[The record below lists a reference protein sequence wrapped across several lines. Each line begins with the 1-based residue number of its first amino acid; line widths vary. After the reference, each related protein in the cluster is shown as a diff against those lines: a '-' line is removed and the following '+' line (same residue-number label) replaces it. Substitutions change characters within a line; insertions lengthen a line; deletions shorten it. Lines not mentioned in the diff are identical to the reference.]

1 MSEGERSRYTGPMIR
16 IAPTLTAIVLAT
28 LPSPAAAQA
37 APPLTDLQIVAITSA
52 TQAERIAP
60 GQRETARR
68 HTGPITLIVREK
80 GIGRA
85 RTLRLDGVVAAPPST
100 LRPLCGAAVT
110 AGACR
115 PGESTTGVEITYHLG
130 DLARGTLV
138 SVQDTSANLPAH
150 TLTAEITVG

>member
-1 MSEGERSRYTGPMIR
+1 MIR
-16 IAPTLTAIVLAT
+16 TAPILAATALAA
-28 LPSPAAAQA
+28 LPSPVAAQA
-37 APPLTDLQIVAITSA
+37 APPLTELQIVAITSA

-68 HTGPITLIVREK
+68 HNGPITLVVREK

-85 RTLRLDGVVAAPPST
+85 RTLRLDGAIAAPPST
-100 LRPLCGAAVT
+100 LRALCGAAVT

-130 DLARGTLV
+130 DVPRGTLV
-138 SVQDTSANLPAH
+138 SVQDTSANLPAQ
-150 TLTAEITVG
+150 TLTAEITIG